1 MLTDLAEA
9 ARKSGLTVI
18 EIPGWRTHG
27 HAQMSGVRTIV
38 AHHTATAASAPG
50 DYPSI
55 NVVRNGRTGLPG
67 PLSQLGL
74 GRDGTV
80 YVIAAGL
87 SYHAGKTHHRDQ
99 GNAYAIGIEAEHPGT
114 GPWPKQQRDAYVR
127 LCAALVDHYGL
138 TVSRVQGHKEV
149 AAPTGRKSDPNFDMD
164 AFRADITDILQE
176 DDMANG
182 DEILAELKQINA
194 HSKRTRDLVLAL
206 ARQELARSKKN
217 QTEHD
222 STQKALADLVDEG

>member
-1 MLTDLAEA
+1 MMLTDLATA

-27 HAQMSGVRTIV
+27 HGQMSGVRTIV
-38 AHHTATAASAPG
+38 AHHTATKTSAPG

-55 NVVRNGRTGLPG
+55 NVVRNGRAGLSG

-114 GPWPKQQRDAYVR
+114 GPWPKRQRDAYVR

-164 AFRADITDILQE
+164 AFRADITDILEE
-176 DDMANG
+176 DDMANYA
-182 DEILAELKQINA
+182 DQLDRIEKLQR
-194 HSKRTRDLVLAL
+194 RTRDLVLAL
-206 ARQELARSKKN
+206 ARQEQSRDGRSNEKL
-217 QTEHD
+217 D
-222 STQKALADLVDEG
+222 DLIAAVEAEG